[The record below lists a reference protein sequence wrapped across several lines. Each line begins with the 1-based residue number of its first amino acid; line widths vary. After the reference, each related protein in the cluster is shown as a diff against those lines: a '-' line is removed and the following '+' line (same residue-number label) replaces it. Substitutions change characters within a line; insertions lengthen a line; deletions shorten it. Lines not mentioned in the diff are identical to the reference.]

1 MKKIKVLFL
10 LLVLVLITGCSGTYN
25 LKIDKD
31 LSVKEELNVVLEN
44 EATSFEEF
52 NSLLKNNKIDSND
65 YKLVTQ
71 GDNLNLSYSH
81 EYNSIEEYLLES
93 KVYKQLFDNISYDTD
108 RKDFTLE
115 AKNIFNLDNPNMNNS
130 KNVKLLQIN
139 VTTPLYVIDENSDS
153 ISENTY
159 SWTIDNKT
167 KEKDLYIEFSVD
179 DRNLNTGSI
188 IILSTIAISSIILV
202 IIIVKRILNSR
213 KI

>member
-179 DRNLNTGSI
+179 DRKLNTGSI

>member
-44 EATSFEEF
+44 ESTSFEEF

-81 EYNSIEEYLLES
+81 EYNSIEEYLL
-93 KVYKQLFDNISYDTD
+93 
-108 RKDFTLE
+108 
-115 AKNIFNLDNPNMNNS
+115 
-130 KNVKLLQIN
+130 
-139 VTTPLYVIDENSDS
+139 
-153 ISENTY
+153 
-159 SWTIDNKT
+159 
-167 KEKDLYIEFSVD
+167 
-179 DRNLNTGSI
+179 
-188 IILSTIAISSIILV
+188 
-202 IIIVKRILNSR
+202 
-213 KI
+213 

>member
-65 YKLVTQ
+65 YILVTQ

-179 DRNLNTGSI
+179 DRKLNTGSI

>member
-130 KNVKLLQIN
+130 KNAKLLQIN

-179 DRNLNTGSI
+179 DRKLNTGSI

-202 IIIVKRILNSR
+202 IIIAKRILNSR

>member
-167 KEKDLYIEFSVD
+167 KEKDLYIEFSVYD
-179 DRNLNTGSI
+179 INLNTGSF
-188 IILSTIAISSIILV
+188 IILSTIAI
-202 IIIVKRILNSR
+202 
-213 KI
+213 